1 MSDGHPTTTSAFL
14 SYVHADDEMSGGLT
28 AEIARQL
35 SDQYHAL
42 TAEPLSLAIDRD
54 LKPGDEWERWIDEA
68 IARATFFIAIITPR
82 YFRSRQCRRSC

>member
-1 MSDGHPTTTSAFL
+1 M
-14 SYVHADDEMSGGLT
+14 HADDEMSGGLT

-68 IARATFFIAIITPR
+68 IARATFFIAIITPAT
-82 YFRSRQCRRSC
+82 FAAASAGGSC